1 MEFLDLLAQKRPQRG
16 FTKRKRPGAEDD
28 TKPEA
33 KKVKGGAVTEGTP
46 THPRFA
52 FTQNGKPVYRFCND
66 KFVYVGTNTDA
77 KKSTIRVVF
86 GEWKEQPDNSW
97 KATWGKNI
105 VLSKKGFLRLAALML
120 AGKSDM
126 DKTARASSAETG
138 RLTPLYLLDGSMYF
152 GWSRFSNANVATI
165 RRFNVKAGDMVPTRC
180 GISFGERC
188 YDGLKELLKDLQLIK
203 DIAKI
208 QKESGTE
215 DPILEGL
222 AYTELD
228 ENIADALVPLVKLMD
243 DGTGPK
249 NYTEN
254 YRPSDAERNGAV
266 ERLQELRIVHG
277 ILFGLEKL
285 GIEQA
290 LEMDVESYLMLHE
303 NRIRGNVGR
312 TIAADNC

>member
-33 KKVKGGAVTEGTP
+33 KKVKGGAVTE
-46 THPRFA
+46 
-52 FTQNGKPVYRFCND
+52 
-66 KFVYVGTNTDA
+66 
-77 KKSTIRVVF
+77 
-86 GEWKEQPDNSW
+86 EQPDNSW